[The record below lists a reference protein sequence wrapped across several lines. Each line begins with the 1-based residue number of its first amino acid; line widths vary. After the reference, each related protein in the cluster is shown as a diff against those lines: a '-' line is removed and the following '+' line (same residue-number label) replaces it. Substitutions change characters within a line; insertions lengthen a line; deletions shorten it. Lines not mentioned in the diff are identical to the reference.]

1 MPEIPFPPTGAA
13 RNGRLPKPATD
24 EALRR
29 AEALDA
35 LDAVLPYHRRDF
47 LAGLLSDDDVETLRH
62 LANEGIGENSLR
74 ALTSDL
80 GYLEAWCLAATGNP
94 LPWPAPEALLL
105 KFVAHHLWDPAKRE
119 SDPTHGMPG
128 DVVSALKEA
137 GLLRSE
143 GPHAPNTVR
152 RRLSSWAT
160 LTGWRGLKGE
170 FNAPGLRSALKLA
183 VRASPRARKRKSA
196 KAVTADVLGALL
208 QACDGERL
216 VDLRDR
222 ALLLVAFA
230 SGGRRRS
237 EVASLRVEQLVEQ
250 DPVPADPKDAH
261 TPRLPC
267 LSINLSRTKTTDSDD
282 DATVLL
288 IGRPIAALK
297 GWLERAAISD
307 GAVFRGI
314 DRWGHVDRKALTP
327 QAVNLILKRRAA
339 AAGLDPAMF
348 SAHGLRSGYL
358 TETARR
364 GIPLPEA
371 MQQSQHKSIA
381 QASRYYNDAERQL
394 GRAARLIV

>member
-1 MPEIPFPPTGAA
+1 MHAP
-13 RNGRLPKPATD
+13 LPKPGSADT
-24 EALRR
+24 LRR

-35 LDAVLPYHRRDF
+35 LDSVLPYHRRDF
-47 LAGLLSDDDVETLRH
+47 LAGILSDDDVETLRH
-62 LANEGIGENSLR
+62 LANEGIGGNSLR

-80 GYLEAWCLAATGNP
+80 GYLEAWCLAATGDA
-94 LPWPAPEALLL
+94 LPWPAPEPLLL
-105 KFVAHHLWDPAKRE
+105 KFVAHHLWDPVKRE
-119 SDPTHGMPG
+119 TDPAHGMPE
-128 DVVSALKEA
+128 DVATALKDA
-137 GLLRSE
+137 GLLRAD

-160 LTGWRGLKGE
+160 LTGWRGLKGR
-170 FNAPGLRSALKLA
+170 FNAPGLKSALKLA

-196 KAVTADVLGALL
+196 KAVTADVLGSLL
-208 QACDGERL
+208 HACAGERL
-216 VDLRDR
+216 VDVRDR
-222 ALLLVAFA
+222 ALLLTAFA

-237 EVASLRVEQLVEQ
+237 EVASLRIEQLVEQ
-250 DPVPADPKDAH
+250 DPVPADPKDPDAPH
-261 TPRLPC
+261 LPC

-282 DATVLL
+282 AATVLL
-288 IGRPIAALK
+288 IGRPVTALK
-297 GWLERAAISD
+297 EWLERANITE

-314 DRWGHVDRKALTP
+314 DRWGHLERKALTP
-327 QAVNLILKRRAA
+327 QAVNLILKRRAVQ
-339 AAGLDPAMF
+339 AGLEPALF

>member
-1 MPEIPFPPTGAA
+1 MTDSAIA
-13 RNGRLPKPATD
+13 RAG
-24 EALRR
+24 
-29 AEALDA
+29 ALDA
-35 LDAVLPYHRRDF
+35 LDSVLPYHRRDF
-47 LAGLLSDDDVETLRH
+47 LAGILSDDDVETLRH

-74 ALTSDL
+74 ALSSDL
-80 GYLEAWCLAATGNP
+80 SYLEAWCQAATGVP

-105 KFVAHHLWDPAKRE
+105 KFVAHHLWDPARRE
-119 SDPTHGMPG
+119 TDPAHGMPE
-128 DVVSALKEA
+128 DVAAALKDA
-137 GLLRSE
+137 GLLRAN
-143 GPHAPNTVR
+143 GPHAPSTVR

-160 LTGWRGLKGE
+160 LTGWRGLKGK

-183 VRASPRARKRKSA
+183 VRASPRPRKRKSA
-196 KAVTADVLGALL
+196 KAVTADVLAALL
-208 QACDGERL
+208 QACAGERL
-216 VDLRDR
+216 VDVRDR

-237 EVASLRVEQLVEQ
+237 EVAALRIEQLVEQ
-250 DPVPADPKDAH
+250 DPVPADPKDAQ

-282 DATVLL
+282 DASVLL
-288 IGRPIAALK
+288 IGRPVTALK
-297 GWLERAAISD
+297 EWLERALIVEGS
-307 GAVFRGI
+307 VFRAI
-314 DRWGHVDRKALTP
+314 DRWGHLERRALTP
-327 QAVNLILKRRAA
+327 QAVNLILKRRVAV
-339 AAGLDPAMF
+339 AGLDPMLF

-364 GIPLPEA
+364 GIPLSEA